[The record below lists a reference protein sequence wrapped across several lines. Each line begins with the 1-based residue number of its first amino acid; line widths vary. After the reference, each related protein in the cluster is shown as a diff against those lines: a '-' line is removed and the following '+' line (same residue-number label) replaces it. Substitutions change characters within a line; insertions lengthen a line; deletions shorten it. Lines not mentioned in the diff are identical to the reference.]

1 MERLT
6 NRIII
11 PKEEQD
17 IVVFTQGKYIDT
29 IPAEMTY
36 EDIRKV
42 LRRLAEYE
50 EAEEQGLLLRSP
62 IKVGDTVYVLCKNI
76 VTEKQVYDVQYRGGI
91 TYQKGQRWYVNIGGV
106 AYYEMDFG
114 KTVFLT
120 QEEAEQKLKEKEMG
134 IRPSY
139 SNYSTKRI
147 IERLTEYEEAEEQ
160 GLMVRLP
167 VPIGTTVY
175 EFEPLNKI
183 VKGCTERTVIKYMMY
198 DDSIWFSFADGYMKD
213 IKDFGKTVFLTQEEA
228 EQKLKEMEQEV

>member
-1 MERLT
+1 MRQGKINMTRLTERIEEHYIPRQERL
-6 NRIII
+6 NG
-11 PKEEQD
+11 K
-17 IVVFTQGKYIDT
+17 IVGNQMCLDKLG
-29 IPAEMTY
+29 EY
-36 EDIRKV
+36 ED
-42 LRRLAEYE
+42 L
-50 EAEEQGLLLRSP
+50 EEQGLLLRSP

-91 TYQKGQRWYVNIGGV
+91 TYQKGQRWYVNIGGL

-160 GLMVRLP
+160 GLLVRLP

-183 VKGCTERTVIKYMMY
+183 VKGCTERTIIKYTMY
-198 DDSIWFSFADGYMKD
+198 DDSIWFNFADGYMKD
-213 IKDFGKTVFLTQEEA
+213 IKDFGKTVFLTREAA
-228 EQKLKEMEQEV
+228 EQKLKEMKTHNGITE